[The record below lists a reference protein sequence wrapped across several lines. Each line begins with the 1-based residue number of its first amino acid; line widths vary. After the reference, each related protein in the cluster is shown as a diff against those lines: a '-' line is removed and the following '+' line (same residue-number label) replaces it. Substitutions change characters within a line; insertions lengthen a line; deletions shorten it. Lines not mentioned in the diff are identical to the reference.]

1 MSVDLKG
8 AKKIGFRWA
17 VWSHDKM
24 DWVSV
29 SNDKPDAPADTIFSI
44 DSAMEMNEKGIQPMR
59 RAAPPKPS
67 QQALMPTQMAAPYI
81 PPSVPSAPSPT
92 VQRADKN
99 SFFSLPSPEKL
110 AEQQRIYQPP
120 QIPQQPAPAQPRQK
134 AQAPE
139 PQRKQM
145 PQPATSQPRQMQS
158 QSNLPSMKP
167 TRAEIITPAVAG
179 GVAMGV
185 IMGIPILNLCI
196 PAWLL
201 GGFLAIF
208 LLLAD
213 SPIRSTIP
221 PEYAARVGAAAG
233 LVAAVVSLVV
243 SFIAFVFLGDT
254 IIAAAGGN
262 TPGTMLALNAIGV
275 DDNFDGLFM
284 VFLLISRLVLF
295 PLLGALGAV
304 VYVKYGRK

>member
-8 AKKIGFRWA
+8 AKKIGLKWA
-17 VWSHDKM
+17 VWSHEKA

-29 SNDKPDAPADTIFSI
+29 SPDKPDAPSDSVFSI
-44 DSAMEMNEKGIQPMR
+44 DSAIEMHEKGIQPMR
-59 RAAPPKPS
+59 RAAQHRPAQQPSMNVNAPPYVPA
-67 QQALMPTQMAAPYI
+67 QLPPTPYG
-81 PPSVPSAPSPT
+81 PPT
-92 VQRADKN
+92 IQRADSK
-99 SFFSLPSPEKL
+99 SFFSLPSPDKL
-110 AEQQRIYQPP
+110 AEQQRNYQPP
-120 QIPQQPAPAQPRQK
+120 VIPQAPLQAQPLQEQPRPRQPERRMPAPV
-134 AQAPE
+134 
-139 PQRKQM
+139 
-145 PQPATSQPRQMQS
+145 
-158 QSNLPSMKP
+158 SNLPSMKP
-167 TRAEIITPAVAG
+167 TRAEVITPAVAG

-185 IMGIPILNLCI
+185 LMGIPVLNLCI

-201 GGFLAIF
+201 GGFLATF

-213 SPIRSTIP
+213 SPIRSTLA

-233 LVAAVVSLVV
+233 LVAAFVSLFV

-284 VFLLISRLVLF
+284 VFLLLSRLVLF
-295 PLLGALGAV
+295 PILGALGAV
-304 VYVKYGRK
+304 VYVRYGRK